1 MTLYRFIPKAAGAAG
16 LALAYLLQSGF
27 VRLQYPDSARY
38 PVRGI
43 DVSHHQGAID
53 WSAVGREGMVFA
65 YVKASE
71 GADLK
76 DSRFEE
82 NWRGAQQAGLA
93 PGAYHYFS
101 FCQSGAAQARNFLE
115 AVAPVNGPML
125 PPVVD
130 LEFAGNC
137 RERPAPM
144 ALRRELDA
152 FSLLVKSQLGAAP
165 IVYVTESFWQSY
177 HDALPPELELWVRS
191 VVFGPESSFG
201 GAWRLWQF
209 AGHARVAGVRGP
221 VDLDAFNGS
230 EADWRLYLRARLK
243 LKPDAEAGVDL

>member
-65 YVKASE
+65 YMKASE
-71 GADLK
+71 GADMK
-76 DSRFEE
+76 DPRFEE

-101 FCQSGAAQARNFLE
+101 C
-115 AVAPVNGPML
+115 
-125 PPVVD
+125 
-130 LEFAGNC
+130 
-137 RERPAPM
+137 
-144 ALRRELDA
+144 ELDA

-209 AGHARVAGVRGP
+209 AGHARVAGVQGP

-243 LKPDAEAGVDL
+243 LKPDAAAGVDL

>member
-1 MTLYRFIPKAAGAAG
+1 MTLGRFIPKATGAAG
-16 LALAYLLQSGF
+16 LALAYLLQSGWLQ
-27 VRLQYPDSARY
+27 LQYPDPARY

-53 WSAVGREGMVFA
+53 WSAVGRGGLAFA

-71 GADLK
+71 GAGLK
-76 DSRFEE
+76 DPRFEE

-101 FCQSGAAQARNFLE
+101 LCQSGAAQARNFLE

-125 PPVVD
+125 PPAVD

-137 RERPAPM
+137 RARPSPM

-152 FSLLVKSQLGAAP
+152 FIRTVKNGLGVAP
-165 IVYVTESFWQSY
+165 AVYVTETFWADY
-177 HDALPPELELWVRS
+177 HDAVALDTELWVRS
-191 VVFGPESSFG
+191 VVFAPQRSFG
-201 GAWRLWQF
+201 SAWRLWQY
-209 AGHARVAGVRGP
+209 ASRARVDGVRGP
-221 VDLDAFNGS
+221 VDLDAFNGT
-230 EADWRLYLRARLK
+230 EADWRSYLRERLK
-243 LKPDAEAGVDL
+243 LKPDATAGADS